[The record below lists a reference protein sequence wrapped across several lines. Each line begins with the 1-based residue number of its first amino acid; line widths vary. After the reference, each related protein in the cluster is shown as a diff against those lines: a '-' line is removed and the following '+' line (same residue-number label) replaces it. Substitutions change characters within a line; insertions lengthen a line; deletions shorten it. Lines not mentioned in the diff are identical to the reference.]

1 MALRVALPRLMDEA
15 APPVEAVRARRL
27 SLATYLQ
34 LDPAIRFVIAL
45 GLVTAISLLYLVQT
59 STVTE
64 LNYDV
69 QRLQVTH
76 TQLLRD
82 RQRLQL
88 DIAAAQALPGIRDT
102 AVHKLHMVP
111 VGDQYN
117 YLGVPP
123 PNVPVPPLDE
133 GGIVAPS
140 QGAAPPGGSTP

>member
-1 MALRVALPRLMDEA
+1 MALRVALPRLGNEA

-45 GLVTAISLLYLVQT
+45 ALVTAISLLYLVQT

-69 QRLQVTH
+69 QRLQVEH

-88 DIAAAQALPGIRDT
+88 DIAEAQALPHIKDI
-102 AVHKLHMVP
+102 AVNQLHMVP
-111 VGDQYN
+111 VGDQY
-117 YLGVPP
+117 
-123 PNVPVPPLDE
+123 
-133 GGIVAPS
+133 
-140 QGAAPPGGSTP
+140 